1 MRWKRFN
8 ADKATFL
15 IITIPALALYTFFYI
30 YSVIMGFFYSATD
43 WDGLARSYD
52 FIGISNYVKVLG
64 NKRFFD
70 STLITLRYAL
80 VMVVGTIVLGVLLAV
95 AINSIKRF
103 KTFFKSIYFFPAMIS
118 SVAIALIWDQV
129 FYRAL
134 PGLVSLYGMGGAFKS
149 PLGDKGQALYAIL
162 FVNLWQALAMPTVI
176 FLAGLQS
183 IPGEL
188 YESAVID
195 GASMFNQFRY
205 VTLPYLV
212 PTISVN
218 AILALKG
225 GITAFDYAF
234 ALTGGGPARSTMLI
248 GIKIYQDAFGDTPN
262 FCVANTEAVL
272 LFIVIAALSFVQLAL
287 SSRSGV
293 NKA

>member
-1 MRWKRFN
+1 MN
-8 ADKATFL
+8 SDQATFL
-15 IITIPALALYTFFYI
+15 AITIPALGLYTFFYI
-30 YSVIMGFFYSATD
+30 YSVIMGFAYSTTN

-52 FIGISNYVKVLG
+52 FIGLANYVKVLG
-64 NKRFFD
+64 SKRFFQ
-70 STLITLRYAL
+70 STFITLHYAL
-80 VMVVGTIVLGVLLAV
+80 IMVAGTVILGVALAV
-95 AINSIKRF
+95 AINSLKRF
-103 KTFFKSIYFFPAMIS
+103 KTFFRSAFFFPAMIS

-129 FYRAL
+129 FYRTL
-134 PGLVSLYGMGGAFKS
+134 PTFATMLGYGEVFRS
-149 PLGDKGQALYAIL
+149 PLGSKTMALYAIL

-183 IPGEL
+183 VPEEL
-188 YESAVID
+188 YESSVID
-195 GASMFNQFRY
+195 GASMFQQFRY
-205 VTLPYLV
+205 ITLPYLV

-218 AILALKG
+218 AILALKS

-262 FCVANTEAVL
+262 FCIANTEAVL
-272 LFIVIAALSFVQLAL
+272 LFLVIALLSAVQLYI